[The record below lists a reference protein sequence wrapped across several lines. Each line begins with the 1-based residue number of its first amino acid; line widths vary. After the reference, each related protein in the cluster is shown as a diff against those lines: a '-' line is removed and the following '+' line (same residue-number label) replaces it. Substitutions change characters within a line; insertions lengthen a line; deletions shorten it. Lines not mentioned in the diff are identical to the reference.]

1 MEMRLDVYER
11 ALVFRAPASDHRRTP
26 PPSGDGEAGIETPA
40 GLLKW
45 ASPVSNGVATHSF
58 NMDPLTRPA
67 P

>member
-11 ALVFRAPASDHRRTP
+11 ALVFRAPASDHRERPRRGAT
-26 PPSGDGEAGIETPA
+26 GRQAIETPA